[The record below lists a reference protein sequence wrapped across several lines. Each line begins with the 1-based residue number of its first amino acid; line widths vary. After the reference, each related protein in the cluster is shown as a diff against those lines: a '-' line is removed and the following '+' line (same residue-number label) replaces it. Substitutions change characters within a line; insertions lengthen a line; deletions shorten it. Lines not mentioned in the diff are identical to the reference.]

1 MDYKRFVLSYYKNAI
16 QGIHIQRVA
25 CTEEAQKPHSHSY
38 YQIYYVLRGS
48 LLHSTA
54 HGEAELFAGD
64 MFLIPPAE
72 VHCIRSPRDTEIYT
86 FSFMPDIFGEA
97 GDSNRFALGFLRS
110 LPSERALFAKAE
122 ISKEDSKQAREL
134 LDKIYLEFSEKKLGF
149 GEAIR
154 AYALVLITILARSRA
169 GEIPPEAV
177 ADETAARIGHCAK
190 YMEANF
196 SEEISLTEMAA
207 ACAMSK
213 SFFCKSFLS
222 HTGMTFH
229 RYLQGCRIRAAL
241 KYMEKGYKITA
252 IYGLCGY
259 GDFSTFY
266 RNFKKIT
273 GCSPK
278 AYFSSGDR
286 KEKTREK

>member
-16 QGIHIQRVA
+16 QGIHIQRIA

-38 YQIYYVLRGS
+38 FQIYYVLKGS

-54 HGEAELFAGD
+54 QAEAHLSAGD
-64 MFLIPPAE
+64 MFLIPPSA

-97 GDSNRFALGFLRS
+97 GDSNRVALGFLRS
-110 LPSERALFAKAE
+110 LPSEHALFAKADV
-122 ISKEDSKQAREL
+122 SREDSEQAKAL

-154 AYALVLITILARSRA
+154 AYALLLITILARSHA
-169 GEIPPEAV
+169 GAIPPEAV
-177 ADETAARIGHCAK
+177 ADETAARIEHCAK
-190 YMEANF
+190 YMDANF
-196 SEEISLTEMAA
+196 SEEISLSEMAA

-213 SFFCKSFLS
+213 SFFCKSFLA

-259 GDFSTFY
+259 SDFSTFY

-278 AYFSSGDR
+278 AYFSSG
-286 KEKTREK
+286 EGAPQREKK